1 MNRYRN
7 PNSSAKL
14 RHIRSRQ
21 AGFSLIESLVAI
33 LLLSVGALGV
43 AGLQVVSLRNSQSAD
58 ARSRV
63 ATLANQMTSE
73 IAIRAAAVQSN
84 PPALLGGLANFP
96 CASTPATPLEGWR
109 WQLDCEIPGAQGAV
123 SYDPPSNRLIVTVQ
137 WDDSRGAGGGSA
149 TQQFLLDTR
158 I

>member
-1 MNRYRN
+1 MNHFRN
-7 PNSSAKL
+7 L
-14 RHIRSRQ
+14 RSRAALRNTRLRQ
-21 AGFSLIESLVAI
+21 NGFTLIESLVAI

-43 AGLQVVSLRNSQSAD
+43 AGLQVVSLRNSQTAD
-58 ARSRV
+58 ARGRV

-84 PPALLGGLANFP
+84 PPSLVGGLANFP
-96 CASTPATPLEGWR
+96 CTSTPATPLERWR
-109 WQLDCEIPGAQGAV
+109 WQLDCEIPGSQGAV
-123 SYDPPSNRLIVTVQ
+123 AYDPSANRLIVTVQ

>member
-1 MNRYRN
+1 MNESLKRSL
-7 PNSSAKL
+7 SSAQL
-14 RHIRSRQ
+14 NCRNRQ
-21 AGFSLIESLVAI
+21 NGFSLLESLVAI

-43 AGLQVVSLRNSQSAD
+43 AGLQVVSLRNSQTAD
-58 ARSRV
+58 ARGRV

-84 PPALLGGLANFP
+84 PPALVGSLANFA
-96 CASTPATPLEGWR
+96 CSSTPVTPLERWR
-109 WQLDCEIPGAQGAV
+109 WQLDCEIPGSQGGV
-123 SYDPPSNRLIVTVQ
+123 SYDAPSNRLIVTVQ
-137 WDDSRGAGGGSA
+137 WDDSRGAGGGST